1 MVILN
6 IKCRIGCSKQQCCY
20 EMNPTI
26 DLYESQQEETKSAIN
41 LLFSNSSKL
50 IASVTTIAPDTE
62 IRDAYDVFS
71 DSKKKKQNKNK
82 TITVTPLPKPI
93 TTTTTTT
100 KNTQINPKKLNDKN
114 IKAAEK
120 NSEKLTFI

>member
-71 DSKKKKQNKNK
+71 DSKKKNKII
-82 TITVTPLPKPI
+82 TITATPLPKQI
-93 TTTTTTT
+93 TTIT
-100 KNTQINPKKLNDKN
+100 KNTQISAKKLNDKN

-120 NSEKLTFI
+120 NSENFTFI

>member
-71 DSKKKKQNKNK
+71 DSKKKNKNK

-93 TTTTTTT
+93 TTTT
-100 KNTQINPKKLNDKN
+100 KNTQISAKKLNDKN